1 MSATKPFQLHLTE
14 EQLARYKDTAHARKT
29 NLSALIRRLM
39 DAESEAVGI
48 GGGEQPKGA
57 APAPKKSM
65 FGEHKRS
72 EHHAEI
78 MATLK
83 GRPLAEY
90 CRVAREINP
99 ETGRMEGP
107 PEPVLVDESES
118 KSDRRERELIEQA
131 EEKDRLASINFWP
144 APPLPE
150 EEDDGD

>member
-1 MSATKPFQLHLTE
+1 MKVFPLNLTE
-14 EQLARYKDTAHARKT
+14 EQLARYKETAKARGT

-48 GGGEQPKGA
+48 GGAQEVTS
-57 APAPKKSM
+57 APVPKKSM
-65 FGEHKRS
+65 FKQRELP
-72 EHHAEI
+72 EHHEEI
-78 MATLK
+78 MRVLK
-83 GRPLAEY
+83 GMPLAEY
-90 CRVAREINP
+90 CRTWRVINP

-107 PEPVLVDESES
+107 PEPAVVDESES

>member
-1 MSATKPFQLHLTE
+1 MKVFPLNLTE
-14 EQLARYKDTAHARKT
+14 EQLARYKETAKARGT

-39 DAESEAVGI
+39 DAESGVA
-48 GGGEQPKGA
+48 GEVASTTPTG

-65 FGEHKRS
+65 FRQKELP
-72 EHHAEI
+72 EHHEEI
-78 MATLK
+78 MTILK
-83 GRPLAEY
+83 GMPLAEY
-90 CRVAREINP
+90 CRTWGVINP

-107 PEPVLVDESES
+107 PDPVVKDESES